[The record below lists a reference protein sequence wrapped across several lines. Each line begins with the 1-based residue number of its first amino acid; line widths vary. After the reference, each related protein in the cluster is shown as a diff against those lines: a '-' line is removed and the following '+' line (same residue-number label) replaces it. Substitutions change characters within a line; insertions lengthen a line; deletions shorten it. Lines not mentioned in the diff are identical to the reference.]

1 MGQQRGPADYEKDR
15 LEKYAK
21 YFKGNEILPIPELVE
36 KLTPRIL
43 SLVIS
48 DLKTK
53 RLVGLKKETFEEPLR
68 KAASHASTSVVKVLR
83 HGMSC
88 FRQKI

>member
-1 MGQQRGPADYEKDR
+1 M
-15 LEKYAK
+15 EKYAK

-43 SLVIS
+43 SLVVS

-53 RLVGLKKETFEEPLR
+53 RLVGLKKDVRGAVEEGGHPMP
-68 KAASHASTSVVKVLR
+68 VLLSQEFCDVGCPPSYGR
-83 HGMSC
+83 TG
-88 FRQKI
+88 RQVGG